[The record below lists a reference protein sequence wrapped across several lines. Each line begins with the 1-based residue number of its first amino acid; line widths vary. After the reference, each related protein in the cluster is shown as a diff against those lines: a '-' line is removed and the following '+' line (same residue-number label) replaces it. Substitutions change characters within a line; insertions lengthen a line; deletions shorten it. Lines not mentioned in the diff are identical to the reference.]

1 MNRGNQDRQC
11 YHSGDCEFAIVFL
24 GFKMTMCDLEEAPLV
39 DKVPIPNLA
48 NSRFVLKK
56 RASDAAFQLTQFDT
70 SAIMQLCL
78 QTGILVD

>member
-1 MNRGNQDRQC
+1 
-11 YHSGDCEFAIVFL
+11 
-24 GFKMTMCDLEEAPLV
+24 MCDLEEAPLV
-39 DKVPIPNLA
+39 DMSLAMAKVPIPNLA